1 MASMWRKAMHYLGL
15 GPDDEY
21 EDDLGYGDVEPT
33 QDRSAERS
41 GGAGAARAA
50 RPAARP
56 AVPPPP
62 PASTGSV
69 SRLDPAPSAG
79 GPGGGRPG
87 GGASAGGGE
96 PASLRPLPP
105 PPREAPGRSSGAVRT
120 IAAVARVSEVAPS
133 GFNDA
138 QQVGD
143 RFKAGSA
150 VAMDLGGVDRELA
163 RRLIDFCSGLCYAL
177 GGKMERL
184 GGQSYLIIPS
194 GVEVSSDDRRRLAG
208 GEA

>member
-1 MASMWRKAMHYLGL
+1 MTSMWRKTMHYLGL

-21 EDDLGYGDVEPT
+21 EDDLGYADDLADGADDAYGEEPAVERRP
-33 QDRSAERS
+33 
-41 GGAGAARAA
+41 A
-50 RPAARP
+50 RPATRP

-62 PASTGSV
+62 PAMTGTV
-69 SRLDPAPSAG
+69 SRLEQPAGQPRPPAPSA
-79 GPGGGRPG
+79 
-87 GGASAGGGE
+87 SETAGV
-96 PASLRPLPP
+96 RPLPN
-105 PPREAPGRSSGAVRT
+105 PPRAATSRTSGAVRT
-120 IAAVARVSEVAPS
+120 IAAVARVAEVAPT

-194 GVEVSSDDRRRLAG
+194 GVEVSADDRRRLAAG
-208 GEA
+208 KA

>member
-1 MASMWRKAMHYLGL
+1 MTSMWRKAMHYLGL

-21 EDDLGYGDVEPT
+21 EDDLGYVDDDPGRGDGTYGDEP
-33 QDRSAERS
+33 AA
-41 GGAGAARAA
+41 AGRPS

-56 AVPPPP
+56 TVPPPP
-62 PASTGSV
+62 PTSTGTV
-69 SRLDPAPSAG
+69 SRLDPPSSGTVTAPAPAEAAATRPGPPRPAPS
-79 GPGGGRPG
+79 
-87 GGASAGGGE
+87 
-96 PASLRPLPP
+96 
-105 PPREAPGRSSGAVRT
+105 RSSGAVRT
-120 IAAVARVSEVAPS
+120 IAAVARVAEVTPT

-177 GGKMERL
+177 GGKMERV

-194 GVEVSSDDRRRLAG
+194 GVEVSSEDRRRLAG

>member
-21 EDDLGYGDVEPT
+21 EDDLGYLDDDPTGGDGGYADASDTAFRRSSRPT
-33 QDRSAERS
+33 ER
-41 GGAGAARAA
+41 A
-50 RPAARP
+50 

-62 PASTGSV
+62 PPSTGTV
-69 SRLDPAPSAG
+69 SRLESPTASSTP
-79 GPGGGRPG
+79 
-87 GGASAGGGE
+87 GASTEAAGV
-96 PASLRPLPP
+96 RPLPN
-105 PPREAPGRSSGAVRT
+105 PPRSTPSRSSGAVRT
-120 IAAVARVSEVAPS
+120 IAAVARVAEVNPS

-150 VAMDLGGVDRELA
+150 VAMELSGVDRDTA

-184 GGQSYLIIPS
+184 GGQAYLIIPS
-194 GVEVSSDDRRRLAG
+194 GVEVSADDRRRLAA
-208 GEA
+208 GES